1 MGDNYIT
8 YAMKKIL
15 TLFSKVFVAALALT
29 ISFGKLIVKNC
40 WVGKAKSNTTF
51 HFLDLFLCRRK
62 MEIILREWIF
72 FALRSLKL
80 PYHFCIRLKSGS
92 THEPSELGIEAKFTF
107 VYDVAP
113 PFMGFLLILDTIMK
127 FDFLI

>member
-1 MGDNYIT
+1 MD
-8 YAMKKIL
+8 
-15 TLFSKVFVAALALT
+15 
-29 ISFGKLIVKNC
+29 
-40 WVGKAKSNTTF
+40 
-51 HFLDLFLCRRK
+51 
-62 MEIILREWIF
+62 F

-113 PFMGFLLILDTIMK
+113 PFMGFLLILDTKMK
-127 FDFLI
+127 LDLDINYLTRHICRYFVLDEAFKKR